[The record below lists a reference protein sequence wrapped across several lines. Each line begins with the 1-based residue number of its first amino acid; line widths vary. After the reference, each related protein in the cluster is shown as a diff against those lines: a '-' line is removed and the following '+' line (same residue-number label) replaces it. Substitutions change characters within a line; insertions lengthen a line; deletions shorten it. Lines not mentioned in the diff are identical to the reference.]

1 MEHWKE
7 NVNYRKQK
15 LPDGTVRYLVHIDGQ
30 DVDVSK
36 SLYEEYTRIER
47 RERYLVERDIGVCL
61 SLERFSEDELCGE
74 HLADSGQRSLE
85 DTVLDG
91 LDAQQ
96 QAQQLAI
103 LRITLPQL
111 TKKEQSL
118 IRALYFDGI
127 AQREYARQQGV
138 SLRAVQKQHERILRQ
153 LQRKLH
159 DFENNG

>member
-1 MEHWKE
+1 M
-7 NVNYRKQK
+7 
-15 LPDGTVRYLVHIDGQ
+15 
-30 DVDVSK
+30 
-36 SLYEEYTRIER
+36 ER

-91 LDAQQ
+91 LDAKQR
-96 QAQQLAI
+96 AQQLAI
-103 LRITLPQL
+103 LHIALPQL

-118 IRALYFDGI
+118 IRAFYFDGI

-153 LQRKLH
+153 LQRRLH